1 MLLFVVLSNLVCL
14 LLPVLTSAHVTSPED
29 PVNLAAH
36 HVKRLSNPLKNLLH
50 KRDAILF
57 AGTSS
62 ASNVLALNSTNGE
75 LAETI
80 PFEEEIDIP
89 GLGRVVYFLVC

>member
-1 MLLFVVLSNLVCL
+1 MLLFIVLSNLVCL
-14 LLPVLTSAHVTSPED
+14 LLPALSSAHVATTKH

-36 HVKRLSNPLKNLLH
+36 HIQRLSTPLRDLLH

-57 AGTSS
+57 AGTPN
-62 ASNVLALNSTNGE
+62 ASNALALNSTNGE